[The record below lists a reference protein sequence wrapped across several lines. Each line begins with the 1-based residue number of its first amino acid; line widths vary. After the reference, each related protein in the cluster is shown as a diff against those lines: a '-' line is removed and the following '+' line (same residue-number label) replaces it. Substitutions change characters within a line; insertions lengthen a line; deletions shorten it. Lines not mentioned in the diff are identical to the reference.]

1 MPSSTTSRR
10 AERKEHEI
18 ALRRAHIIEA
28 GASEFAE
35 KGFHGAQVADIA
47 NRAQVSLA
55 TVYEMFQAKD
65 GLFQAVIQATATS
78 IREAVRAKVEAIPD
92 GRERLLALIDSLFAC
107 FSENADLLK
116 IYARGTHGL
125 PWRIRQSMGDSAQ
138 EIFASF
144 TEWVVA
150 LAREAADAGHVRVAQ
165 PEALALSLIGAV
177 TTTAAAL
184 AEGTTREGWD
194 TLAAGVRDVFER
206 VIEKGGSA

>member
-18 ALRRAHIIEA
+18 ALRRAHIVEA

-55 TVYEMFQAKD
+55 TVYEMFEGKD
-65 GLFQAVIQATATS
+65 GLFQAVIQTTATS
-78 IREAVRAKVEAIPD
+78 IRDTVRAKVEAVPE
-92 GRERLLALIDSLFAC
+92 GRERLLVLIDSLFEC

-125 PWRIRQSMGDSAQ
+125 PWRIRQTMGDSAQ
-138 EIFASF
+138 AIFASF
-144 TEWVVA
+144 TEWVVG
-150 LAREAADAGHVRVAQ
+150 LARGAADAGHVRVAQ

-177 TTTAAAL
+177 TTTAAAVV
-184 AEGTTREGWD
+184 EGTTREKWD

-206 VIEKGGSA
+206 VIEEGGST